1 MGFGLRRSDVL
12 NFFMAGAD
20 RVRWEVTATGGDG
33 CGPFRLVVS
42 HPAGTI
48 TEYFDDVTQ
57 ALLRQR
63 KLEERLTSAPTSA
76 VADVGSGPLAGCGET
91 FSRR

>member
-1 MGFGLRRSDVL
+1 MGFGPLLSVVL
-12 NFFMAGAD
+12 NFFMAGTD
-20 RVRWEVTATGGDG
+20 RVRWEITAMGGEG

-48 TEYFDDVTQ
+48 TEYFDAVTQ

-63 KLEERLTSAPTSA
+63 ELEERLTAPQTSA
-76 VADVGSGPLAGCGET
+76 ATDVGSGPLAGCGEI